1 MRLTLKFPITL
12 CPYSYFQ
19 KAQCNYKSAICD
31 VTEGTHQVAKCN
43 RLANTIKGSKA
54 SLADGSSPSRP
65 DCSSSDLILF
75 QRNDAHSSLLGNA
88 DISCYP
94 APLCVCDG
102 KRGPPGAH
110 YRSCQMIVAEWRLP
124 RDTEHV
130 VSAATR
136 RQRQM
141 AWVPAAGMSVIPQR
155 ERERSGRECGGEER
169 REEERKEAVEEG
181 V

>member
-1 MRLTLKFPITL
+1 MTPQRELGACQLLDNSETADALQIREK
-12 CPYSYFQ
+12 
-19 KAQCNYKSAICD
+19 
-31 VTEGTHQVAKCN
+31 VG
-43 RLANTIKGSKA
+43 A
-54 SLADGSSPSRP
+54 SSSSRTN
-65 DCSSSDLILF
+65 CSSDLPLF
-75 QRNDAHSSLLGNA
+75 QGALIRRAHRRPHPSRATRKKDAHSSLLGNA

-110 YRSCQMIVAEWRLP
+110 YRSCQMIGAEWRLP

-155 ERERSGRECGGEER
+155 ERERRGEER
-169 REEERKEAVEEG
+169 RERRQWRRECEA
-181 V
+181 

>member
-1 MRLTLKFPITL
+1 MKLQPAPSKH
-12 CPYSYFQ
+12 
-19 KAQCNYKSAICD
+19 
-31 VTEGTHQVAKCN
+31 VEGSRVSGTD
-43 RLANTIKGSKA
+43 L
-54 SLADGSSPSRP
+54 SPSSRTNWSFNFSFFLSLFVSGAPHQAHRRP
-65 DCSSSDLILF
+65 HPSAL
-75 QRNDAHSSLLGNA
+75 RKDAHSSLLGNA

-110 YRSCQMIVAEWRLP
+110 YRSCQMIGAEWRLP
-124 RDTEHV
+124 RDAEHV

-155 ERERSGRECGGEER
+155 ERERSRRECGGERGEGIER
-169 REEERKEAVEEG
+169 RQWRRECEA
-181 V
+181 